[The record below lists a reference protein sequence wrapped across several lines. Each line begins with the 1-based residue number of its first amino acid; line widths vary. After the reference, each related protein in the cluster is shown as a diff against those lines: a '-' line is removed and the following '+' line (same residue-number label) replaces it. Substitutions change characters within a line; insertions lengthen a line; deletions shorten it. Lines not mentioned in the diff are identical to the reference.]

1 MQRRRRRIVA
11 RTTGCA
17 AAVAAG
23 TLLVT
28 GVAAA
33 ATGAP
38 SHDAYIERADRI
50 CSRTTDKIDAV
61 VEDVGLS
68 PTDAE
73 ARAAVDQVVALTRK
87 EIDKLRALTPPR
99 GDAKQV
105 DRIYDAVERA
115 IDRVE
120 AKPSSLFDEPSPFA
134 RAGRL
139 ADAYGFEDCGKG

>member
-1 MQRRRRRIVA
+1 MV
-11 RTTGCA
+11 
-17 AAVAAG
+17 
-23 TLLVT
+23 LVP

-38 SHDAYIERADRI
+38 SRDTYIERADKI
-50 CSRTTDKIDAV
+50 CSRTTDRIDAV

-73 ARAAVDQVVALTRK
+73 ARTAVDRVVALTRK

-99 GDAKQV
+99 GDAQQV

-115 IDRVE
+115 LDRVE
-120 AKPSSLFDEPSPFA
+120 TRPGSLFDEPSPFA
-134 RAGRL
+134 RAGKL
-139 ADAYGFEDCGKG
+139 ATRYGFEECGKG